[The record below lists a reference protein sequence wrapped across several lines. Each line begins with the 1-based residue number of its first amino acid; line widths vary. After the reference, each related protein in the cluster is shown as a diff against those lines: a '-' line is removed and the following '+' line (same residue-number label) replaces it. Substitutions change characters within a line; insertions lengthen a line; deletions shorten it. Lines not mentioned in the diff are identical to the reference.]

1 MAATTVR
8 TRPDHPQA
16 PAPVH
21 ADGTPYRYEMV
32 HGGGAKRTYADTSAD
47 LVAALIPGYAD
58 LQDPVE
64 LARARIVH
72 AVHVQ
77 VTTQASI
84 NVALGT
90 AACSAPEREV
100 LGADRTAP
108 PVLAQ
113 WSAPVPLVL
122 LDCFYAPVTD
132 VPRPVAL
139 APGEI
144 RWLRPATDRDHLRS
158 LAGLGVIM
166 VAEHA
171 ITTAGPACAPTPG
184 SPAAPGPDRRPRPS
198 GPPGAPAPGRTE
210 SST

>member
-1 MAATTVR
+1 MTMAGTTIR
-8 TRPDHPQA
+8 IRPEQGQPVA
-16 PAPVH
+16 PTH
-21 ADGTPYRYEMV
+21 ADGTPYQYEMV
-32 HGGGAKRTYADTSAD
+32 HSGGARRTYGDSAAD

-84 NVALGT
+84 NVGLGT
-90 AACSAPEREV
+90 AACSPEEREV
-100 LGADRTAP
+100 LSSDRTTP
-108 PVLAQ
+108 PVVAQ
-113 WSAPVPLVL
+113 WTAPVPLVL

-132 VPRPVAL
+132 VPRPIAV

-144 RWLRPATDRDHLRS
+144 LWLRPATDWDHLRS

-166 VAEHA
+166 VAERTA
-171 ITTAGPACAPTPG
+171 AAGPG
-184 SPAAPGPDRRPRPS
+184 NPAAPGPARRPRAPQ
-198 GPPGAPAPGRTE
+198 PPGAAYQGAR
-210 SST
+210 